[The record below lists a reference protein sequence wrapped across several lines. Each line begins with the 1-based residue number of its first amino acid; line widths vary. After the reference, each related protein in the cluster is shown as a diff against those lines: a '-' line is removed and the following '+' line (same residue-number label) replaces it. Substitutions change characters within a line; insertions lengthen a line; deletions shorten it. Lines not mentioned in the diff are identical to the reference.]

1 MFCPKC
7 GTQNP
12 EDGKY
17 CRSCGTDI
25 GNVNAAMSKVS
36 PTSNSFSNM
45 FDEMD
50 WGMESGSGKKRG
62 IARRKDPHDVYG
74 DSIRAIL
81 SGLGF
86 FIVSMA
92 LLFTGVAGGRNWW
105 WAMLFPAF
113 TFLAKGISDH
123 LKYRKMIQLNSAQIS
138 YEKPQSIGSPQA
150 TTALPPQQTQF
161 VAPES
166 RYKTGDLAPPS
177 VTDGTTKLLEID
189 QDGETKALPKEKGE
203 TKWN

>member
-12 EDGKY
+12 DDGKF

-25 GNVNAAMSKVS
+25 GNVNAAMTRSS
-36 PTSNSFSNM
+36 SSSTANSFANM
-45 FDEMD
+45 FDDMDD
-50 WGMESGSGKKRG
+50 WGMGSDGSSKNRG
-62 IARRKDPHDVYG
+62 VIRRKDPNEVYG
-74 DSIRAIL
+74 DSIRAML

-113 TFLAKGISDH
+113 TFLAKGVADH
-123 LKYRKMIQLNSAQIS
+123 MKYRKMSQSNAQFNSYGQTSFGASQ
-138 YEKPQSIGSPQA
+138 P
-150 TTALPPQQTQF
+150 TNALPPQQQQY
-161 VAPES
+161 VQPDS

-177 VTDGTTKLLEID
+177 VTDSTTKLLELE
-189 QDGETKALPKEKGE
+189 QDDETKTLPNK
-203 TKWN
+203 

>member
-25 GNVNAAMSKVS
+25 SNVNAAMTKSSSSTV
-36 PTSNSFSNM
+36 NSFATM

-50 WGMESGSGKKRG
+50 WGMESGSGSGAQRRG
-62 IARRKDPHDVYG
+62 LARRKDPNEVYG
-74 DSIRAIL
+74 DSIRAML

-86 FIVSMA
+86 VIVSMA
-92 LLFTGVAGGRNWW
+92 LYFTNVANGRVWF
-105 WAMLFPAF
+105 WALLFPAF

-123 LKYRKMIQLNSAQIS
+123 LKYRKMAQSSQTQFNSYNQTSFGASQ
-138 YEKPQSIGSPQA
+138 P
-150 TTALPPQQTQF
+150 TNALPPQQQQYVQPDT
-161 VAPES
+161 

-177 VTDGTTKLLEID
+177 VTDSTTKLLELE
-189 QDGETKALPKEKGE
+189 QDGETRTLPHK
-203 TKWN
+203 